1 MQSIRGSVPPRELA
15 ATITASAVL
24 RAGWAVAAVYL
35 SIAIVAVVDLW
46 IDRAYPPF
54 ATIPLVALVVTS
66 AALLAVVMRPGRLT
80 GILFLAV
87 GSAANFAY
95 VYGLL
100 TVDPTL
106 GESGLYLVNRMSI
119 VLLLIGAVSSKLV
132 HGLLW
137 CTAGWLLGLVTTM
150 AAQAGLGLPLWHGY
164 GPLVS
169 LAIYLTV
176 IVTFLLILK
185 NQRRFAPDF
194 SAIEVETARLA
205 GQRELE
211 ERAVALLHD
220 TVLNSLL
227 SVANGR
233 STLDKRTRERYLRD
247 IESVTNAGLEMRTV
261 EPASGEDEG
270 DTLRRELLT
279 VINDFRWQGLTVD
292 VTGGDALSARLVPS
306 ARDALVGAV
315 RGCLENVL
323 RHAGSERAE
332 LFLDVTASDLSVM
345 ISDHGVGFD
354 PHAIPEDSLGI
365 RRALVQRMQA
375 QGGTVRIWSAPDAG
389 TSVVMTLPLA
399 AHDA

>member
-1 MQSIRGSVPPRELA
+1 MHPLRRSVPPRELA
-15 ATITASAVL
+15 ATITARAVL
-24 RAGWAVAAVYL
+24 RSGWAVAAVYL
-35 SIAIVAVVDLW
+35 AISIVAVVDLW
-46 IDRAYPPF
+46 IDRAYPPL
-54 ATIPLVALVVTS
+54 AVVPLVAVLVTS
-66 AALLAVVMRPGRLT
+66 TALLAVVMRPGSAT
-80 GILFLAV
+80 GLLFLAV

-100 TVDPTL
+100 AVDPTL
-106 GESGLYLVNRMSI
+106 GEDGVYLLNRISI

-137 CTAGWLLGLVTTM
+137 CTAGWLLGLVTTLM
-150 AAQAGLGLPLWHGY
+150 AQAALGLPPRHGY
-164 GPLVS
+164 GPIVS
-169 LAIYLTV
+169 LAIYLTI
-176 IVTFLLILK
+176 IVMFLLIRK
-185 NQRRFAPDF
+185 SQRRFAPDF

-233 STLDKRTRERYLRD
+233 STLDERTRERYLRD
-247 IESVTNAGLEMRTV
+247 IASVTRAEFEPHAD
-261 EPASGEDEG
+261 EPASGEDAG

-292 VTGGDALSARLVPS
+292 VTGGDALAARLVPS

-323 RHAGSERAE
+323 RHAGSGRAE

-345 ISDHGVGFD
+345 VADQGVGFD
-354 PHAIPEDSLGI
+354 PSTIPENRLGI
-365 RRALVQRMQA
+365 RRALVQRIEA
-375 QGGTVRIWSAPDAG
+375 QGGTVRIWSAPDTG
-389 TSVVMTLPLA
+389 TSVVVTVPLA
-399 AHDA
+399 ADDA